1 MITVETINERKSAI
15 QEDITKLRDTI
26 SQLDTK
32 RQELVNNLNALS
44 GADQQ
49 CDHFLLLLEG
59 KEEEPARYRAHPK
72 KNIRNMFLKI

>member
-49 CDHFLLLLEG
+49 CDHFLSQLEEQETTDE
-59 KEEEPARYRAHPK
+59 K
-72 KNIRNMFLKI
+72 L

>member
-1 MITVETINERKSAI
+1 MELLIEVIRERKVAL
-15 QEDITKLRDTI
+15 QGDIKELRETI

-32 RQELVNNLNALS
+32 RQELVSNLNALS

-59 KEEEPARYRAHPK
+59 KEEEPKTKK
-72 KNIRNMFLKI
+72 KNENI